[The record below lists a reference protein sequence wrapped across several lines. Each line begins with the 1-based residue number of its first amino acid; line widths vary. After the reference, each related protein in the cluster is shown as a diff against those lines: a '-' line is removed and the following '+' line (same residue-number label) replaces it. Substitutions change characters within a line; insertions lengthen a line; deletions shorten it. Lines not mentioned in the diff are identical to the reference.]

1 MKHKTEDIR
10 ADRVGQV
17 KITFTG
23 KELTA
28 WGGACSVVAKFLEQ
42 IEFRQ
47 WVETNVPV
55 EEHSPNA
62 KGIYPKVLSLFLT
75 CAAGGTRFS
84 DIGSWMHGRKVV
96 AACFGV
102 KWLPRAASV
111 LTRFL
116 GKFRRLHVERL
127 RESSCKLARRLLEEE
142 AVAEDELVLDSTVCT
157 RYGEQEGAKKGYN
170 PSKPGRP
177 SHHPLKA
184 SLSCGYVVNLWNRSG
199 NVHTA
204 HQVAG
209 FFDQTCRGLPRAL
222 KIRRVL
228 ADSGFCDNGFLA
240 HLESEGRR
248 YIVAMRLSDYVKAA
262 IRQIAEWTAVAPG
275 IEMAEAR
282 VCLSTW
288 DKARRMVFV
297 RQHVPTLPRAT
308 GKQPTLFE
316 DLEDH
321 RDYRYGA
328 MVTNEEDL
336 SMLEVWRTYRP
347 RAKIENVIKELKEG
361 YGWHEFNVRSFWG
374 TEAGMLLI
382 GMVFHNLIHHLNRRV
397 LKTEAEGVCRLKKI
411 RLKVLAIPA
420 LYGSGGRMP
429 VLRLGVRDPRMR
441 ARIRYWLQ
449 RICRLELRLPNG
461 NAFGSPPAVQA

>member
-10 ADRVGQV
+10 PDQVGQV
-17 KITFTG
+17 KIAFTG
-23 KELTA
+23 KALTA

-47 WVETNVPV
+47 WVEGHIPV

-75 CAAGGTRFS
+75 CVAGGTRFS
-84 DIGSWMHGRKVV
+84 DIGGWMHGREVI

-116 GKFRRLHVERL
+116 GKFRRPHVERL
-127 RESSCKLARRLLEEE
+127 RESSCGLARRLLEEE
-142 AVAEDELVLDSTVCT
+142 GVAEDDLVLDSTVCT

-170 PSKPGRP
+170 PNKPGRP

-184 SLSCGYVVNLWNRSG
+184 SLGCGYVVNLWNRSG

-209 FFDQTCRGLPRAL
+209 FLDQTCRGLPRAL

-228 ADSGFCDNGFLA
+228 ADSGFGDNGFLG
-240 HLESEGRR
+240 HLESEGFR
-248 YIVAMRLSDYVKAA
+248 YVVAMRLSDYVKAA

-282 VCLSTW
+282 VRLSTW
-288 DKARRMVFV
+288 GQARRMVFV
-297 RQHVPTLPRAT
+297 RQHVPTRPRAT

-328 MVTNEEDL
+328 MATNEEDL
-336 SMLEVWRTYRP
+336 SMPDVWRTYRP
-347 RAKIENVIKELKEG
+347 RAKIENIIKELKEG

-382 GMVFHNLIHHLNRRV
+382 GMVFYNLIHHLNRRV
-397 LKTEAEGVCRLKKI
+397 LKTEAEAVCRLKKI

-420 LYGSGGRMP
+420 LYGSGGRLP

-449 RICRLELRLPNG
+449 RICRLELRLPYC
-461 NAFGSPPAVQA
+461 NAVGLPPAVSA

>member
-10 ADRVGQV
+10 PNQVGQV

-47 WVETNVPV
+47 WVDGHVPV

-75 CAAGGTRFS
+75 CLTGGTRFS
-84 DIGSWMHGRKVV
+84 DISSWMHGREVI

-102 KWLPRAASV
+102 KWLPRTASV

-116 GKFRRLHVERL
+116 GKFRQMHAERL
-127 RESSCKLARRLLEEE
+127 RESSCGLARRLLEEE
-142 AVAEDELVLDSTVCT
+142 ALTEDDLVLDSTVCT
-157 RYGEQEGAKKGYN
+157 RYGEQEGSKKGYN
-170 PSKPGRP
+170 PNKPGRP

-184 SLSCGYVVNLWNRSG
+184 SLGCGYVVNLWNRSG

-204 HQVAG
+204 HQVAA
-209 FFDQTCRGLPRAL
+209 FLDQTCCELPPSL

-228 ADSGFCDNGFLA
+228 ADSGFGENGFLK
-240 HLESEGRR
+240 HLESKGLR
-248 YIVAMRLSDYVKAA
+248 YIVAMRLSDYVQTA
-262 IRQIAEWTAVAPG
+262 IRQVAAWTEVAPG

-282 VCLSTW
+282 IRLSTW
-288 DKARRMVFV
+288 EQARRMVFV
-297 RQHVPTLPRAT
+297 RQHVPTRPQAT
-308 GKQPTLFE
+308 GKQPTLFKDFE
-316 DLEDH
+316 EH

-328 MVTNEEDL
+328 IVTNDEEL
-336 SMLEVWRTYRP
+336 AAEEVWRTYRP
-347 RAKIENVIKELKEG
+347 RAKIENIIKELKEG
-361 YGWHEFNVRSFWG
+361 YGWHEFNVRNFWG

-382 GMVFHNLIHHLNRRV
+382 GMVFYNLIYHLNRRV
-397 LKTEAEGVCRLKKI
+397 LKTEAEAVCRLKKI

-429 VLRLGVRDPRMR
+429 VLRLGVRDPRIR

-449 RICRLELRLPNG
+449 RICQLELRLPNG
-461 NAFGSPPAVQA
+461 NAVEAPPTVPV